1 MGNESVSS
9 HYSRKSLR
17 GRYAYFYFL
26 NGGKGA
32 QRRKVSLLTPRDSNC
47 VSGPALCV
55 DACMCVNRV
64 MACMHME
71 A

>member
-1 MGNESVSS
+1 MGNESSL
-9 HYSRKSLR
+9 YSCKPLR

-32 QRRKVSLLTPRDSNC
+32 QRRKVSLLTPCDSNC

-55 DACMCVNRV
+55 YTCMCVNRA
-64 MACMHME
+64 MTCMHME